1 MFRFLMDL
9 VATLVVVGMVY
20 FGSSSVIS
28 HIRKESTKQV
38 KSGLLPSYKFTQAL
52 TGKKLDWEKMQ

>member
-1 MFRFLMDL
+1 MFRFMMDL
-9 VATLVVVGMVY
+9 VATVVVVGMLY

-28 HIRKESTKQV
+28 HTRIESTKQV

-52 TGKKLDWEKMQ
+52 TGKKFNWE